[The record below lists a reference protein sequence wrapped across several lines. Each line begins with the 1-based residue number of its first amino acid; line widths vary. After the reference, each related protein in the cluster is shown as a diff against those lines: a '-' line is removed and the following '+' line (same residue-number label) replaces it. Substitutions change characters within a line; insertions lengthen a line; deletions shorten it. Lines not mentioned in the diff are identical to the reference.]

1 MDSIIVISLSQN
13 YLNVLD
19 LTLGILLSFL
29 TLVFL
34 IRLILTWYPKVDL
47 NKGLWLFIAVPTSPI
62 LNFTRK
68 LIPPLGGV
76 DVGPVIWIGIIS
88 FIREILVG
96 QQGLIKLA
104 IQKSIN

>member
-1 MDSIIVISLSQN
+1 VISLLKN
-13 YLNVLD
+13 YLQILD
-19 LTLGILLSFL
+19 ITLGIFLSFL
-29 TLVFL
+29 TIVFL

-47 NKGLWLFIAVPTSPI
+47 NKGLWLLISIPSSSI
-62 LNFTRK
+62 LNLTRK
-68 LIPPLGGV
+68 LIPPIGGV

-104 IQKSIN
+104 MHKTLI

>member
-1 MDSIIVISLSQN
+1 LSQN
-13 YLNVLD
+13 YLHALD

-47 NKGLWLFIAVPTSPI
+47 NKGFWLLIAIPTSSI
-62 LNFTRK
+62 LNVTRK
-68 LIPPLGGV
+68 LIPPIGGV

-88 FIREILVG
+88 FLREILVG

-104 IQKSIN
+104 IQKSIS

>member
-1 MDSIIVISLSQN
+1 MSQN
-13 YLNVLD
+13 YLNALD

-47 NKGLWLFIAVPTSPI
+47 NKGFWLLIAIPTSSI
-62 LNFTRK
+62 LNVTRK
-68 LIPPLGGV
+68 LIPPIGGV

-88 FIREILVG
+88 FLREILVG

-104 IQKSIN
+104 ILKSIS